1 LPTDKGH
8 VDEKGA
14 AGTDEGMLAAL
25 DHRRLRPKR
34 ERHKARLKW
43 LAIGERS
50 TPPTGYRGLY
60 ERPMPAEPEDVGICC
75 SGGGIRSAAFNL
87 GALQKL
93 QEETILQRSKYL
105 SAVSGGSYIAAA
117 FCMVAKTWPTEEDL
131 EKPEFREKLDPDDL
145 ATGVKD
151 SDNSDPAL
159 VTDDDPPFQEGS
171 PEEQYLRNHLGY
183 LAPDGLARVYLALR
197 MLAGM
202 LVNVVIVGLP
212 VFVIGVLGGWAVSV
226 HYGGLE
232 EAFHFPQGVWMPV
245 VAVAGLSLVLALLG
259 ILVRPR
265 RDWIRLFLETWQVR
279 MFLLACAG
287 AVTLIGVP
295 WVARTAF
302 VSDDPSSGDAAGPGV
317 TAVSSMA
324 ALAIA
329 ALAQVRGHVKDQQK
343 TIKAVQGRLSR
354 WAKPVREALVSL
366 VVILVGPL
374 LLVAI
379 CALGVL
385 VGDIAAGADD
395 PVGLGPLGDV
405 RPLFV
410 WVGVSTLALFF
421 LWLWVDLTSVSLH
434 PFYRQRLASAF
445 ALRRVAGD
453 DGPEARK
460 RRYDKIVQLSKS
472 GIEPG
477 PCVIKSWP
485 MLIVCAAANISDPG
499 ATPPG
504 RGVASFTF
512 SPNAIGGPVTGAEET
527 RVYEKRKR
535 ARDVTL
541 PAAVAMS
548 GAALSPSMGKMT
560 YRPLMFLLG
569 LANIRL
575 GVWVPNPLH
584 VNAPKHVDASKTK
597 QPPAR
602 FPGRPR
608 PHYLL
613 KEMLGRNR
621 LEDKFLY
628 VTDGGHYENLGL
640 VELVRRGC
648 RTIYCLDAGGG
659 SSAQALVDAIALCR
673 TELNV
678 TIVMRC
684 EADELDAKPI
694 SKDEGAPWRAKSI
707 CSYGTIEYPG
717 ADGNPPVT
725 GTLVYARSVVTD
737 HAPWQI
743 RSFQATD
750 PVFPHHSTMDQF
762 FDDQKFEAYR
772 LLGAYAAGEAIA
784 LAGLAPRRPPRR
796 TVASAA
802 PRASAGREAR
812 AGTGTR
818 RRARS

>member
-1 LPTDKGH
+1 MGH
-8 VDEKGA
+8 IDEPGT
-14 AGTDEGMLAAL
+14 AGTDQGMLDAL
-25 DHRRLRPKR
+25 DHRHLRPAK
-34 ERHKARLKW
+34 ERRKAGWRW

-50 TPPTGYRGLY
+50 TPPAGYRGLY
-60 ERPMPAEPEDVGICC
+60 ERPIPGEPEDVGICC

-93 QEETILQRSKYL
+93 QEEDILQRSKYL

-117 FCMVAKTWPTEEDL
+117 FCMVAKTWPRQEDL
-131 EKPEFREKLDPDDL
+131 ENPEFWETITDSDDL
-145 ATGVKD
+145 ETGIED
-151 SDNSDPAL
+151 SDDSDPEL
-159 VTDDDPPFQEGS
+159 VTDKAPPFHQGS
-171 PEEQYLRNHLGY
+171 PEEQFLRNHLGY

-212 VFVIGVLGGWAVSV
+212 VFLIGVLGGWAVSV

-232 EAFHFPQGVWMPV
+232 EGFHVPRGVWMPV
-245 VAVAGLSLVLALLG
+245 VAVAGLALMLALLG
-259 ILVRPR
+259 ILLRPR
-265 RDWIRLFLETWQVR
+265 RDWVRLFLETWQVR
-279 MFLLACAG
+279 MFLFACAG
-287 AVTLIGVP
+287 AVALIGVP
-295 WVARTAF
+295 LVAREAF
-302 VSDDPSSGDAAGPGV
+302 VSGNASPGDAAGPGT
-317 TAVSSMA
+317 TALSSMA

-374 LLVAI
+374 LLVAV

-385 VGDIAAGADD
+385 VGDIAASTGD
-395 PVGLGPLGDV
+395 PWDLGPLGV
-405 RPLFV
+405 TPALV
-410 WVGVSTLALFF
+410 WWIGGSGLAVLAL
-421 LWLWVDLTSVSLH
+421 WAVVDLTSVSLH

-453 DGPEARK
+453 DGPEAR
-460 RRYDKIVQLSKS
+460 RRRWDRIVHLSKS
-472 GIEPG
+472 GIQPG
-477 PCVIKSWP
+477 PCVITSWP

-512 SPNAIGGPVTGAEET
+512 SPNAIGGPVTGAEKT
-527 RVYEKRKR
+527 RLYEQLRRTR

-584 VNAPKHVDASKTK
+584 VNAPMDVEEPETA
-597 QPPAR
+597 QVP
-602 FPGRPR
+602 FPRRPR

-678 TIVMRC
+678 QIEMNC

-694 SKDEGAPWRAKSI
+694 SGDEGAPLRAKSV
-707 CSYGTIEYPG
+707 CSHGTITYP
-717 ADGNPPVT
+717 AVDGEPCVT

-737 HAPWQI
+737 HAPWEI
-743 RSFQATD
+743 RSFQTTD
-750 PVFPHHSTMDQF
+750 RVFPHHSTMDQF

-772 LLGAYAAGEAIA
+772 RLGAYVAGEAA
-784 LAGLAPRRPPRR
+784 KLVESLRPEE
-796 TVASAA
+796 SAQTNGGQA
-802 PRASAGREAR
+802 ITPSVG
-812 AGTGTR
+812 
-818 RRARS
+818 